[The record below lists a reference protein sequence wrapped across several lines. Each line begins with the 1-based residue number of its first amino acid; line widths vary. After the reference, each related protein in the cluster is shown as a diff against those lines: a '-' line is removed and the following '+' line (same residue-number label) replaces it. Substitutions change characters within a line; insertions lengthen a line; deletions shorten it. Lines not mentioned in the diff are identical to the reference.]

1 MLSDNSQIT
10 CLWSPK
16 PNFAHSWNSTPWHS
30 TFSRLQ
36 VLSRQVQQDVLHL
49 QHPPP
54 PPPGLPGGGAGE
66 ENSALASPLLGHTW
80 WLLQVIYPRIVNFCQ
95 FMSYMTFIIYQLH
108 FFMKKKHPG
117 QNTQRWTVALAG
129 EESSL
134 KIWNHNQMHNA
145 LRHYWLQFF
154 RSYIENTKTFCPDV
168 KCICCAILEF
178 VFVPGRIA
186 AVSRYLAPFA
196 IATHSVTGF
205 TGIVIIIFI
214 RMTSS

>member
-108 FFMKKKHPG
+108 FFMKK
-117 QNTQRWTVALAG
+117 NTQGKIPSDGLLLWQVKNLHWRYEIIIKCTTLYVIIDCNSFGLT
-129 EESSL
+129 L
-134 KIWNHNQMHNA
+134 KIPKHFVQMSNVFVVQFWNLYLLQAGSVQCPDTWHPLL
-145 LRHYWLQFF
+145 LRH
-154 RSYIENTKTFCPDV
+154 
-168 KCICCAILEF
+168 IL
-178 VFVPGRIA
+178 
-186 AVSRYLAPFA
+186 
-196 IATHSVTGF
+196 
-205 TGIVIIIFI
+205 
-214 RMTSS
+214 

>member
-16 PNFAHSWNSTPWHS
+16 PNFAHSWNSTPWQS

-49 QHPPP
+49 QHPPH

-108 FFMKKKHPG
+108 FFMKKKTPRAKYPAMDCCSG
-117 QNTQRWTVALAG
+117 RWRYEIIIKCTKLYVIIGCNSFGLI
-129 EESSL
+129 L
-134 KIWNHNQMHNA
+134 KIPKHFVQMSNVFVVQFWNLYLFQAGSLQCPDTWHPLL
-145 LRHYWLQFF
+145 LRH
-154 RSYIENTKTFCPDV
+154 
-168 KCICCAILEF
+168 IL
-178 VFVPGRIA
+178 
-186 AVSRYLAPFA
+186 
-196 IATHSVTGF
+196 
-205 TGIVIIIFI
+205 
-214 RMTSS
+214 